1 MDNLSEQNRKYK
13 KSNFIISS
21 KYRSSLVENKI
32 MAISL
37 AYIDKAVEKDGKIM
51 NSIPAATIKKLLGKE
66 GRSGGFYE
74 RLFDIALGLSNRK
87 MAFKDPEND
96 YFEIINLISKAVY
109 KDGTF
114 TIYYDAEIK
123 NYLTGLKKNFTPF
136 SLSEMLSFDS
146 VYSFRIYELLKSEAY
161 KEKYNKEKWKTG
173 TEAEDSIYRIAFSIA
188 ELKLDLGIV
197 NTDLYSVQSVLHSKK
212 NPDFEKA
219 VAASPEKMYSTW
231 RDLKRWVID
240 VAVKEINEKS
250 TMHINYDLEKS
261 GRGGKVQ
268 GIIFY
273 VEFRENTESE
283 VTGEVKKEEVVM
295 TQEQMDAFHDMVRD
309 LVKEKLTSAGVRS
322 ISEAAGYDFE
332 KVKKAYEVAK
342 GTSVQNMTAFLIS
355 AIKNNFEVN
364 EKKSRS
370 SNNTFNHF
378 PQREYDFEQLELE
391 ILAN

>member
-37 AYIDKAVEKDGKIM
+37 AYIDRAVEKDGKIV

-161 KEKYNKEKWKTG
+161 KERYNKEKWKIG
-173 TEAEDSIYRIAFSIA
+173 TDDDIYRIAFSIA

-197 NTDLYSVQSVLHSKK
+197 NTDLYSVQSVLHSNKS
-212 NPDFEKA
+212 PDFEKA

-240 VAVKEINEKS
+240 VAVKEINKKS
-250 TMHINYDLEKS
+250 TMYIRYDLEKS

-273 VEFRENTESE
+273 VEFRENTENE
-283 VTGEVKKEEVVM
+283 VTVEVQKEETVM
-295 TQEQMDAFHDMVRD
+295 SQEEMDSFHDMVRD
-309 LVKEKLTSAGVRS
+309 LIKEKLTSAGVRN

-332 KVKKAYEVAK
+332 KVKKAYEIAK
-342 GTSVQNMTAFLIS
+342 GTSVRDMTAFMIS
-355 AIKNNFEVN
+355 AIKNTYEKN
-364 EKKSRS
+364 EKKSAG
-370 SNNTFNHF
+370 SNLTFNQF
-378 PQREYDFEQLELE
+378 PQREYDFEQLEMEL
-391 ILAN
+391 LAN